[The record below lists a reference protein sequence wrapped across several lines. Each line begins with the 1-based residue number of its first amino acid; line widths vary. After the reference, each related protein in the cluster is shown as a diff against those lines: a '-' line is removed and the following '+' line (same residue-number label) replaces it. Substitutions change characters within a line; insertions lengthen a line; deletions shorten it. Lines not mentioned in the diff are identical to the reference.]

1 MCCLKDGPDV
11 LKTMASSFTIELSPY
26 NPSQLFETAEPKP
39 FGIRELHPQVLE
51 AIADQSRNA
60 PRGDR
65 LRLVLRFP
73 VGTQLQSD
81 AICRAM
87 REYFAWR
94 GEADRCEIRRIL
106 RDGRFALLIGLSFM
120 IVVNAIAEII
130 HATFTGRFASGLV
143 AGLEIF
149 GWVALWRPAELLLY
163 DWAPAY
169 RRRRLMRRLGEA
181 TIECLASANLTEPT
195 AAPRS
200 GSNA

>member
-1 MCCLKDGPDV
+1 MCSLEDGPGV
-11 LKTMASSFTIELSPY
+11 LKTMASPFAIEISPHD
-26 NPSQLFETAEPKP
+26 PSQLFETAEPSP
-39 FGIRELHPQVLE
+39 LGNRELHPQLLE
-51 AIADQSRNA
+51 AIVEQLRNA

-65 LRLVLRFP
+65 LCLVLRFP

-106 RDGRFALLIGLSFM
+106 RDGRFALLIGLGFM
-120 IVVNAIAEII
+120 VIVNAIAELI
-130 HATFTGRFASGLV
+130 HATFAGRLASGLV

-169 RRRRLMRRLGEA
+169 RRRRLMRRLSDA
-181 TIECLASANLTEPT
+181 TIEC
-195 AAPRS
+195 AADGPS
-200 GSNA
+200 KF